1 MKTKKVCG
9 SLTALAAAVLLTGC
23 AMPFGPVPVATNFRT
38 TTQQK
43 LQAGAH
49 WTAITRNM
57 EQELGLAL
65 KNGPHRPLYVEPLQ
79 ATPFNRV
86 VANQLMTSLVNDGY
100 VVSKMPADAL
110 KVEIDTQVVEF
121 SADRPQ
127 YKFSGQRTLL
137 VEGAWVLSTVH
148 PSPAGLATAL
158 IAGDDAYTWFRSQFA
173 SGATPKT
180 EIIVTISVS
189 DQLRYYARYTSV
201 YYTTDSDHWLYA
213 GAPQPAMS
221 AVTKSFVVKGG

>member
-1 MKTKKVCG
+1 MKAKKICG
-9 SLTALAAAVLLTGC
+9 AMLALAAAMLLAGC
-23 AMPFGPVPVATNFRT
+23 VMRYGPAPVATNFRT

-65 KNGPHRPLYVEPLQ
+65 KNGPNRPLYVQPLQ
-79 ATPFNRV
+79 DTPFNRV

-100 VVSKMPADAL
+100 VVSRTPDDAL

-121 SADRPQ
+121 SANRPQ

-137 VEGAWVLSTVH
+137 VDGAWVLSTVH

-201 YYTTDSDHWLYA
+201 YYTTDSDLALYA
-213 GAPQPAMS
+213 VPPAE
-221 AVTKSFVVKGG
+221 ATATKSFVVKGE